1 MYVRKKPNRSG
12 SISVVVVEKKVGK
25 VHYLKTL
32 GISSDAEEIE
42 ELYLQG
48 KKWIAEQQGK
58 RDMFLEHARNREEK
72 EVISGLLDKVEN
84 ILLNGTQLIL
94 NPVYDKVGF
103 NTINDDILRHLVVSR
118 ICQPHSKVATVN
130 YLKSYFDEDI
140 ELHKIYR
147 YPDTL
152 SDTEK
157 DKIQTMSVEHTR
169 KVLGG
174 KIGVVFYDVT
184 TLYFETDRDDNLRKR
199 GFSKDGKHAQPQ
211 VVLGLLVSDGGYPL
225 VDRRSVL

>member
-1 MYVRKKPNRSG
+1 MFVRKKNNPSG
-12 SISVVVVEKKVGK
+12 VVSVQIIDKSTGRYKV
-25 VHYLKTL
+25 LKTI
-32 GISSDAEEIE
+32 GSSSDKSRIE
-42 ELYLQG
+42 ALYLQG

-147 YPDTL
+147 YPDRL

-157 DKIQTMSVEHTR
+157 DKIQKMSVEHTR

-184 TLYFETDRDDNLRKR
+184 I
-199 GFSKDGKHAQPQ
+199 
-211 VVLGLLVSDGGYPL
+211 LLL
-225 VDRRSVL
+225 H